1 MDYGGLKNI
10 KNDKEKLK
18 TEIEKIPDPFLKKA
32 FYLKFVDRMT
42 WTQTAFKLGTSS
54 ESLRKACGRFKW

>member
-32 FYLKFVDRMT
+32 FKLKFINRLT
-42 WTQTAFKLGTSS
+42 WTQAAARLGTSS

>member
-32 FYLKFVDRMT
+32 FTLKFINRLT
-42 WTQTAFKLGTSS
+42 WTQAAARLGTSS
-54 ESLRKACGRFKW
+54 ESLRKACGRLKW